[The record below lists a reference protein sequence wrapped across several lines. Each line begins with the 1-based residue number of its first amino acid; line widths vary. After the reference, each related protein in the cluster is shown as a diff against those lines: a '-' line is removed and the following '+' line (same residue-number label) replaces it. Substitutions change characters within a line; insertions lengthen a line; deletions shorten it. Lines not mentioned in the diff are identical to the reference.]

1 MKASFFLVFAERN
14 KTDGNFTY
22 TFCQALFEKIRKRES
37 HETISAKH
45 FFHDRIGTPH
55 TANRMLSFYEKLLTY
70 RLGDIFLF
78 DNPVVIRTVVNFTSG
93 I

>member
-22 TFCQALFEKIRKRES
+22 TFCQALFEKIPKRES
-37 HETISAKH
+37 HETISKH

-55 TANRMLSFYEKLLTY
+55 IANRMLSFYEKLLTY
-70 RLGDIFLF
+70 RLGDIVLF
-78 DNPVVIRTVVNFTSG
+78 DNPVVIQTVVNSTSG